1 MKFIMKKL
9 ITILLII
16 LVFATLLVS
25 CKEKHTH
32 NYGNWKTVKDGQ
44 CTDVGLE
51 ERECNCGE
59 KETRTI
65 PAGHNFVDGVCQNC
79 DEVTGEPTS
88 DNYFTF
94 TELDDGT
101 YSIAAKDVK
110 NIPATVILPSSYN
123 GKPITVIA
131 ENAFGDRITEEKI
144 DYNGTT
150 VTVQTTSYCESL
162 STVVIPDGIKIIDK
176 KAFNNCFNLSKVI
189 MGDSVTHINDYAF
202 TGSKFKEIN
211 LSKSLKYIGSCAFM
225 SNIEILVLPDSVTT
239 IAPHAFSSSGLISIT
254 IPESVTEI
262 GGSAFELCDFICEI
276 VNNSSVEIEFVSLSK
291 TIDIHKGKSKLI
303 KKDGC
308 LFYPFEGRI
317 SLVRYI
323 GDETNLVLPSTV
335 NGESYDIRRLAFAQC
350 STIKSLVIPEGVKII
365 EFDAFFRCES
375 LKKLYLPKSITEL
388 QVSSINLFWECD
400 NVTDVYYAGSE
411 NDGRAIKILTSKI
424 FQNNTYY
431 FEDIIVDGVT
441 LHYNHK
447 YGK

>member
-1 MKFIMKKL
+1 MKKL

-16 LVFATLLVS
+16 LVFTTLLVS

-51 ERECNCGE
+51 ERECKCGE

-110 NIPATVILPSSYN
+110 NIPATIILPSSYN

-131 ENAFGDRITEEKI
+131 ENAFGGRITEEKI
-144 DYNGTT
+144 DINGTT
-150 VTVQTTSYCESL
+150 VTVHTTSYCESL

-176 KAFNNCFNLSKVI
+176 NAFNCCFNLSRVI

-202 TGSKFKEIN
+202 
-211 LSKSLKYIGSCAFM
+211 SC
-225 SNIEILVLPDSVTT
+225 SE
-239 IAPHAFSSSGLISIT
+239 LISIT

-262 GGSAFELCDFICEI
+262 GGSAFQLCDFICEI

-335 NGESYDIRRLAFAQC
+335 NGESYDIRRLAFAEC

-365 EFDAFFRCES
+365 EVDAFFRCES